1 MHNSYNSLKQMS
13 SSDGDDGSGVNN
25 KNKAAAPPPAKRQIS
40 MTTNPFCLSIVHKIN
55 AKVPARV
62 VLYML
67 SWTGF
72 LVSFMMRNDMHL
84 AIVAMTTP
92 TNTTTIKVSPN
103 GVGAH
108 NDTLQN
114 ILNGVVSS
122 TSVNSTTSTT
132 MTPPLANAGGGG
144 SEMPVN
150 VAGHVVEQE
159 LDYYDWSSSVQSIIT
174 SSFFWC
180 YVLSQVFGGIATQH
194 FGTKKVFGW
203 SQFATALCSLLMPVC
218 ADIHYGL
225 LIALRSIQGCASGLT
240 WPAMYAVVGFWIPL
254 IERSRFMS
262 SFQGFSI
269 GTGLTYVL
277 GGFITKRFG
286 WQYVFYTTGSLG
298 MLWCAFWFLLAYNT
312 PQEHPRITREELEY
326 IEINISSETKKSLGK
341 KVPWKDIITS
351 KPALAIG
358 ITTFGRIWI
367 HYVFIINGP
376 NFMKNILHFDIE
388 ANGVLSGMPHISSY
402 ISSVIFCYIADLL
415 LHRNIMTLTNI
426 RKLFTALSQIV
437 PGVLILSIGYLDD
450 IVLLLVIWFITVSF
464 ITASYAGAM
473 ANIVDIAPNFAGPV
487 LAFCQTI
494 HMSAS
499 FLSPLASGMILRTD
513 TDIDQWRTVFIVAA
527 IVTIST
533 YSSYQIYGTAEIQKW
548 DNVDDSSVNGDVSC
562 ESGTAV
568 PGVTT
573 IIPNDDDDDDDDDDV
588 GEFESQDTEHNRMLK
603 TGKIDAVCTKLH
615 ADLK

>member
-1 MHNSYNSLKQMS
+1 MYNSYNSLKQV
-13 SSDGDDGSGVNN
+13 SSDDGGGGGCVNN
-25 KNKAAAPPPAKRQIS
+25 KSTTMQKTPPPASSSSIMPGAASVAVVPPTSKR
-40 MTTNPFCLSIVHKIN
+40 TNHNPFCLSIVHKLN
-55 AKVPARV
+55 AKIPARF

-92 TNTTTIKVSPN
+92 SNATAQSSNCGGDTLHNVAVTSVNTTTAATMLTDN
-103 GVGAH
+103 
-108 NDTLQN
+108 
-114 ILNGVVSS
+114 
-122 TSVNSTTSTT
+122 TTIAADAAA
-132 MTPPLANAGGGG
+132 L
-144 SEMPVN
+144 EQ
-150 VAGHVVEQE
+150 GH
-159 LDYYDWSSSVQSIIT
+159 YYDWSASVKSVIN

-180 YVLSQVFGGIATQH
+180 YVLSQVFGGIATQY

-203 SQFATALCSLLMPVC
+203 SQFVTALCSLLMPVC
-218 ADIHYGL
+218 ADVHYGL

-240 WPAMYAVVGFWIPL
+240 WPAMYAVVGYWIPL

-269 GTGLTYVL
+269 GTGLTFVL

-286 WQYVFYTTGSLG
+286 WEYVFYTTGSLG
-298 MLWCAFWFLLAYNT
+298 MLWCVFWFLLAYNT
-312 PQEHPRITREELEY
+312 PQEHPRITKEELDY

-376 NFMKNILHFDIE
+376 NFMKNILCFDYE
-388 ANGVLSGMPHISSY
+388 ANGVLSGMPHICSY
-402 ISSVIFCYIADLL
+402 VSSVIFCYIADKL
-415 LHRNIMTLTNI
+415 LHRNLMTLTNI

-437 PGVLILSIGYLDD
+437 PGVLILFIGYIDN

-464 ITASYAGAM
+464 ITSSYAGAM

-499 FLSPLASGMILRTD
+499 FISPLVSGIILKQENA
-513 TDIDQWRTVFIVAA
+513 IDQWRTVFIVAA
-527 IVTIST
+527 VVTIGT
-533 YSSYQIYGTAEIQKW
+533 YMSYQIYGTAEIQKW
-548 DNVDDSSVNGDVSC
+548 DNIHGNDSIANGDLSC
-562 ESGTAV
+562 EAGRSLGTNSNED
-568 PGVTT
+568 
-573 IIPNDDDDDDDDDDV
+573 NDEEYDDAQAEDN
-588 GEFESQDTEHNRMLK
+588 TMLRK
-603 TGKIDAVCTKLH
+603 SNGKQTDSVAN
-615 ADLK
+615 D

>member
-1 MHNSYNSLKQMS
+1 MYNSSYNSLKQVP
-13 SSDGDDGSGVNN
+13 SDVVNGKQN
-25 KNKAAAPPPAKRQIS
+25 ATTSKSPP
-40 MTTNPFCLSIVHKIN
+40 TTNPTTPPNPFCFNTILHKLN
-55 AKVPARV
+55 AKVPARL

-67 SWTGF
+67 SWSGF

-84 AIVAMTTP
+84 AIVAMTP
-92 TNTTTIKVSPN
+92 PANNSVSNGGRCADILPN
-103 GVGAH
+103 NNAAV
-108 NDTLQN
+108 
-114 ILNGVVSS
+114 
-122 TSVNSTTSTT
+122 TSVNTTLAAAVTTTAHNISVIPAAAAFIASTAAAEQGH
-132 MTPPLANAGGGG
+132 TPQ
-144 SEMPVN
+144 
-150 VAGHVVEQE
+150 H
-159 LDYYDWSSSVQSIIT
+159 YDWSSSIQSVIN

-180 YVLSQVFGGIATQH
+180 YVLSQVFGGIATQY

-203 SQFATALCSLLMPVC
+203 SQFATALCSLLMPAC

-240 WPAMYAVVGFWIPL
+240 WPAMYAVVGYWIPL

-269 GTGLTYVL
+269 GTGLTFVL

-298 MLWCAFWFLLAYNT
+298 MLWCLFWYLLAYNT
-312 PQEHPRITREELEY
+312 PQEHPRITKDELEY
-326 IEINISSETKKSLGK
+326 IEINISSEMKKSIGK

-351 KPALAIG
+351 KPALAIA

-376 NFMKNILHFDIE
+376 NFMKNILCFDYE
-388 ANGVLSGMPHISSY
+388 ANGVLSGMPHICSY
-402 ISSVIFCYIADLL
+402 ISSVIFCYIADKL
-415 LHRNIMTLTNI
+415 LHRHCMTLTNI
-426 RKLFTALSQIV
+426 RKLFTALSQVV
-437 PGVLILSIGYLDD
+437 PGVLILFIGYIDN

-499 FLSPLASGMILRTD
+499 FLSPLISGLILQTD
-513 TDIDQWRTVFIVAA
+513 TSIDEWRTVFIVAA
-527 IVTIST
+527 IVTNGT
-533 YSSYQIYGTAEIQKW
+533 YISYQIYGTAEIQKW
-548 DNVDDSSVNGDVSC
+548 DSIHSDGDGAGGVVTPSSNGDLVACEAGKNLTNGEDVDD
-562 ESGTAV
+562 
-568 PGVTT
+568 
-573 IIPNDDDDDDDDDDV
+573 NDDDA
-588 GEFESQDTEHNRMLK
+588 TEDNQMLK
-603 TGKIDAVCTKLH
+603 KTTNGKSKDNISQ
-615 ADLK
+615 